1 MMENYMA
8 TYLIDVVAL
17 VFLCCLIHSN
27 KILNRNRKWPFYF
40 SSMLIV
46 LIIVAE
52 GGTIIAGD
60 GNADLRFLNVFCN
73 VFGFALTPV
82 IPIVLVSILDVKIL

>member
-1 MMENYMA
+1 VENYMA

-17 VFLCCLIHSN
+17 AFLCCLIHSN
-27 KILNRNRKWPFYF
+27 NILNRNRKWPFYF

-52 GGTIIAGD
+52 GGTIITGD
-60 GNADLRFLNVFCN
+60 GNWDYGSCPYRSCHLRAFDAWENN
-73 VFGFALTPV
+73 PY
-82 IPIVLVSILDVKIL
+82 P